1 MKRQTQKFLCT
12 VMMLFSL
19 LFLISLSYPVAATP
33 DFEQNISLP
42 SDGSNDSGSLYQI
55 DRVDDSESG
64 SLNISVWIENK
75 TVNINM
81 NNIENITLFFN
92 ESSIDFSQIVTAFG
106 VNIDFDLSS
115 DNSKINFSFVD
126 VPQPDE
132 VLLDGS
138 SWDAYSWSD
147 SYLSGTLSMSSHTVT
162 LGYHTNM
169 GIYLV
174 AVALMVL
181 VLLIFGAMFSMGT
194 ISIESVISLV
204 LSFILIIVTLGVLT
218 GF

>member
-1 MKRQTQKFLCT
+1 MKRQTQKFLCIA
-12 VMMLFSL
+12 MMLFSL
-19 LFLISLSYPVAATP
+19 LTLSCLSYPVAATP
-33 DFEQNISLP
+33 DFEQNIALP
-42 SDGSNDSGSLYQI
+42 SDGSNDSDSLYQI
-55 DRVDDSESG
+55 DRVNDSKAG
-64 SLNISVWIENK
+64 SLNISVWIENR

-92 ESSIDFSQIVTAFG
+92 ESSIDFSEIVTAFG
-106 VNIDFDLSS
+106 VKLDFDLSS

-147 SYLSGTLSMSSHTVT
+147 SYFSGTLSMSSHTVT
-162 LGYHTNM
+162 LDYHTNM

-181 VLLIFGAMFSMGT
+181 VLLIFGVMFSMGN
-194 ISIESVISLV
+194 ISIEGVISLV
-204 LSFILIIVTLGVLT
+204 VSFILIIVTLGVLT
-218 GF
+218 GL